1 MGENRF
7 AHGQTVST
15 VSSGVS
21 DPVYPVRSSKAGM
34 AKPLSNGVY
43 PVRSSKAGMAKP
55 LSNGV
60 YPGSA
65 TKGKASFAA
74 TKGKASSA
82 ATKGK
87 CPVES
92 AEGGAAKPQFH
103 RAATVGI
110 DFFKGTRL
118 VLREGIE
125 DR

>member
-21 DPVYPVRSSKAGM
+21 DPVYP
-34 AKPLSNGVY
+34 
-43 PVRSSKAGMAKP
+43 
-55 LSNGV
+55 
-60 YPGSA
+60 GSA

-74 TKGKASSA
+74 TKGKAGALQLQKAKLELCSYRA
-82 ATKGK
+82 KAEQALRLQDGK

-118 VLREGIE
+118 ALRERIGE
-125 DR
+125 SG

>member
-1 MGENRF
+1 MNKKKGAGIWVRTDLPTGRLSALFHPEF
-7 AHGQTVST
+7 QTLFI
-15 VSSGVS
+15 
-21 DPVYPVRSSKAGM
+21 PVALQKAKQALQLQK
-34 AKPLSNGVY
+34 AKQAL
-43 PVRSSKAGMAKP
+43 R
-55 LSNGV
+55 LQD
-60 YPGSA
+60 
-65 TKGKASFAA
+65 
-74 TKGKASSA
+74 
-82 ATKGK
+82 GK